1 MGGPPEREEN
11 VRSSRFGGSEA
22 GAYLR
27 IRDFAYHS
35 TLGLRVKK
43 KENIECFERQH
54 QSGGAPGRHRFL
66 PPTSSSLLLSSL
78 ELSDTQSI

>member
-1 MGGPPEREEN
+1 MGGPPETEEN

-54 QSGGAPGRHRFL
+54 H
-66 PPTSSSLLLSSL
+66 
-78 ELSDTQSI
+78 